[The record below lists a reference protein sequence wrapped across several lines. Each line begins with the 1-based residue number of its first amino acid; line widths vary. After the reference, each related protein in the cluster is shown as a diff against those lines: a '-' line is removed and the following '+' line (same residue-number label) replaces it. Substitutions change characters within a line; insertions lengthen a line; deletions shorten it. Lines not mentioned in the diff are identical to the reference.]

1 MLQQKIDDCLS
12 KTKDKDEAKDP
23 IQLDEI
29 KIDVDQKQ
37 AKQTKLIKSLMPVK
51 LNQKQLLKYEEH
63 E

>member
-29 KIDVDQKQ
+29 KIDVD
-37 AKQTKLIKSLMPVK
+37 
-51 LNQKQLLKYEEH
+51 
-63 E
+63 